1 MLREDGE
8 RFLPWMAD
16 PVVNYE
22 HLHRYRA
29 VTDLVAGR
37 RVIDLASG
45 EGYGSALLGEAAA
58 SVIGVDLDHAAVVHA
73 SVTYRAPRLRFVEG
87 SIAEVPL
94 RGQRFD
100 VVVCFEALEHVE
112 EQDALCAEAARLL
125 VAGGLFVV
133 STPNREVY
141 SEGAGGFQNP
151 FHVRELDLGEFA
163 TLLRRHFAEVRLFG
177 QRVYPVSAIFPLGE
191 PVSGAREYVIAREP
205 GAATFRFADPAR
217 KAPRY
222 FIAVASNG
230 SIGAAPGPRG
240 YLLDASEQLFEAQR
254 RSEGAVVE
262 LERHLATREG
272 QVVEVERELQ
282 RLARHIGTLEADAAA
297 QRPHI
302 EDLERQLRAA
312 GETIA
317 ALEARRAALEAH
329 QAALEA
335 HQADMEAHRAAL
347 EAHQAAMEAT
357 RTWRLHLRLER
368 ARARARR
375 LLGRGAG

>member
-1 MLREDGE
+1 MLPEDGE

-29 VTDLVAGR
+29 VADLAAGR
-37 RVIDLASG
+37 RVVDLASG

-58 SVIGVDLDHAAVVHA
+58 SVIGVERDHAAVVHA
-73 SVTYRAPRLRFVEG
+73 SATYRAPRLRFVEG
-87 SIAEVPL
+87 SVAEVPL
-94 RGQRFD
+94 RGECFD

-141 SEGAGGFQNP
+141 SEEAGFQNP
-151 FHVRELDLGEFA
+151 FHVRELDLEEFA
-163 TLLRRHFAEVRLFG
+163 TLLRRHFAQVRVFG

-205 GAATFRFADPAR
+205 GAATFRFADAAR

-222 FIAVASNG
+222 FIALASNG
-230 SIGAAPGPRG
+230 PIAAAPGPG
-240 YLLDASEQLFEAQR
+240 GFLLDASEQLFEAQR

-262 LERHLATREG
+262 LERHLATREA

-282 RLARHIGTLEADAAA
+282 RLARHIGTLEADVAA
-297 QRPHI
+297 QRLHAQ
-302 EDLERQLRAA
+302 DLEGQLRAA
-312 GETIA
+312 SETVA
-317 ALEARRAALEAH
+317 TLEAH
-329 QAALEA
+329 
-335 HQADMEAHRAAL
+335 RSAL